1 MGLVSYRGGFS
12 GGRNSVSLQFH
23 PPPLDFMAKI
33 PKTWKKKSFLYGEP
47 KKSCPSKNVFFL
59 VCVAALLDV
68 RGVAVELI
76 LPNNDTD
83 RFPSFSQIEV

>member
-1 MGLVSYRGGFS
+1 MSYRGGDFR
-12 GGRNSVSLQFH
+12 GGGIVSHCSFT
-23 PPPLDFMAKI
+23 PLLSILWRKF
-33 PKTWKKKSFLYGEP
+33 PKHGRRKVFYMGN
-47 KKSCPSKNVFFL
+47 KNKVVLVKMFFL

>member
-1 MGLVSYRGGFS
+1 ME
-12 GGRNSVSLQFH
+12 
-23 PPPLDFMAKI
+23 
-33 PKTWKKKSFLYGEP
+33 GEKFFIWGT

-59 VCVAALLDV
+59 VCVAALLDG

-83 RFPSFSQIEV
+83 RFPSFSQIEVYSR